1 MKTVLLYFL
10 SIGFSAL
17 SFAQNGFQKKSIQ
30 ILPESKLTITGDT
43 NISEFLCAYNT
54 SLIPNT
60 ENMNFTGNLEEIR
73 FERAILKLNN
83 KGFDCGNKA
92 INKDFQSLIK
102 SSEYPDIEL
111 ELKKLCF
118 KTPNKAIALITISIA
133 GKQKDYKV
141 PVIIKENPVA
151 QYVGKLQLD
160 INDFNLTPPKKL
172 FGLIKVKED
181 IEINFNLIVE
191 NSI

>member
-1 MKTVLLYFL
+1 MKTALFYLLL
-10 SIGFSAL
+10 LGFSAL
-17 SFAQNGFQKKSIQ
+17 SYAQNDFQKKSIQ

-43 NISEFLCAYNT
+43 NINEFLCAYNT

-60 ENMNFTGNLEEIR
+60 GNMKFTGNPEEIR
-73 FERAILKLNN
+73 FENAILKLDN

-92 INKDFQSLIK
+92 INKDFQSLLK
-102 SSEYPDIEL
+102 SSEYPEIEL
-111 ELKKLCF
+111 ELKELSF
-118 KTPNKAIALITISIA
+118 KTTNQAIALITISIA

-151 QYVGKLQLD
+151 QYAGKLNLD
-160 INDFNLTPPKKL
+160 INDFNLILPKKL
-172 FGLIKVKED
+172 FGLIVVKED

-191 NSI
+191 NTI

>member
-1 MKTVLLYFL
+1 MKTVLLYL
-10 SIGFSAL
+10 LLLGFSAL
-17 SFAQNGFQKKSIQ
+17 SYAQNGFQKKSIQ

-43 NISEFLCAYNT
+43 NINEFLCAYNT
-54 SLIPNT
+54 SLIPQT
-60 ENMNFTGNLEEIR
+60 GNMKFTGNPEEIR
-73 FERAILKLNN
+73 FENAILKLDN

-92 INKDFQSLIK
+92 INKDFQTLIK
-102 SSEYPDIEL
+102 SNEYPEIEL
-111 ELKKLCF
+111 ELKELCF
-118 KTPNKAIALITISIA
+118 KTNNQAIALITISIA

-151 QYVGKLQLD
+151 QYAGKLKLD
-160 INDFNLTPPKKL
+160 INDFNLIPPKKL
-172 FGLIKVKED
+172 FGLIVVKED